1 MLMTA
6 GCDIKQMTER
16 FDEIKI
22 GKQFTDHMALHMVSF
37 GRFEIVYVGH
47 RWRTDL
53 ATVVSQMHK
62 EHTIERSDYAKW
74 LWKKSCFK

>member
-1 MLMTA
+1 MMTA
-6 GCDIKQMTER
+6 GCDRKTEER
-16 FDEIKI
+16 FKEIVLK
-22 GKQFTDHMALHMVSF
+22 KHLTDHMALHMVPF